1 MSREDNITAAINAGL
16 LPSNF
21 TTDDSSAG
29 KYYSGDRYTTSHAT
43 VGGYSN
49 SGRSAFSSATT
60 ASQVNEL
67 SNVLSG
73 LFDRV
78 GSISAQNSA
87 LSAQYAREQRDWS
100 ENQAQIARD
109 FNAAEAA
116 KNRDWQ
122 QMMSNTAHQRE
133 VADLKA
139 AGLNPILSAMN
150 GNGAA
155 VTSGA
160 TANAT
165 MPSGDKGDV
174 DTSAN
179 ASIVGLL
186 SSFLSAQTQLQ
197 AANIS
202 ARTQEAVA
210 EKYTSMQ
217 QLVSEMSN
225 ATSRA
230 NAELV
235 SWTSL
240 TENEKSVA
248 AQRYGAELQAAASRY
263 GVELSTANAYKIAM
277 AQLDWQS
284 QHPNN
289 MWQILGEVLG
299 GFGTSVSDIA
309 STLKRLMGGSIDS
322 AAEKDKASK
331 EAAVKSYAEQVL
343 PNMPGPWKNK

>member
-1 MSREDNITAAINAGL
+1 MSRQDNITTAVRAGL
-16 LPSNF
+16 LPANYSV
-21 TTDDSSAG
+21 DDPTAG
-29 KYYSGDRYTTSHAT
+29 IWYSGS
-43 VGGYSN
+43 SN
-49 SGRSAFSSATT
+49 SARRASRNASM
-60 ASQVNEL
+60 ASQVNAL
-67 SNVLSG
+67 SNELSG

-100 ENQAQIARD
+100 ANQAAIARD

-133 VADLKA
+133 IADLKA

-160 TANAT
+160 TASAT
-165 MPSGDKGDV
+165 VPSGDKGEV

-186 SSFLSAQTQLQ
+186 SSFLSAQTQLE
-197 AANIS
+197 AANVN

-217 QLVSEMSN
+217 QLVSEMAN

-230 NAELV
+230 NAELA

-240 TENEKSVA
+240 STTEKNNLV
-248 AQRYGAELQAAASRY
+248 QRYAAELSAAASRY
-263 GVELSTANAYKIAM
+263 GANMSYEAATKIARD
-277 AQLDWQS
+277 QLEWQS
-284 QHPNN
+284 SHPSN
-289 MWQILGEVLG
+289 MWQGLGEALSEFGTGRGVISSALEAAQEKGRSFTEKIKDTLNSSDFLG
-299 GFGTSVSDIA
+299 GIFQGIF
-309 STLKRLMGGSIDS
+309 K
-322 AAEKDKASK
+322 
-331 EAAVKSYAEQVL
+331 
-343 PNMPGPWKNK
+343 

>member
-1 MSREDNITAAINAGL
+1 MAGGSRESNITAAVRAGL
-16 LPSNF
+16 LPADYSVN
-21 TTDDSSAG
+21 DSAAG
-29 KYYSGDRYTTSHAT
+29 IWNSGS
-43 VGGYSN
+43 SN
-49 SGRSAFSSATT
+49 SARSASRSAST

-67 SNVLSG
+67 SNILSG

-87 LSAQYAREQRDWS
+87 LSARYAREQRDWS
-100 ENQAQIARD
+100 SNQAQIARD
-109 FNAAEAA
+109 FNATEAA

-122 QMMSNTAHQRE
+122 EMMSNTAHQRE

-186 SSFLSAQTQLQ
+186 SSFLSAQTQLE

-230 NAELV
+230 NAELA

-240 TENEKSVA
+240 TQNEKSVA
-248 AQRYGAELQAAASRY
+248 AQRYGAELQAAAARY

-284 QHPNN
+284 QHPSNIYQSFGSVFDSLGITLEGLGDTALGKTVSSARDAGN
-289 MWQILGEVLG
+289 RILNGLNEGIRGL
-299 GFGTSVSDIA
+299 FSSPDYVSP
-309 STLKRLMGGSIDS
+309 SGK
-322 AAEKDKASK
+322 KVYKAK
-331 EAAVKSYAEQVL
+331 
-343 PNMPGPWKNK
+343 

>member
-1 MSREDNITAAINAGL
+1 MSGGSRESNITAAVRAGL
-16 LPSNF
+16 LPANYSV
-21 TTDDSSAG
+21 DDSNAG
-29 KYYSGDRYTTSHAT
+29 IWSSGS
-43 VGGYSN
+43 SN
-49 SGRSAFSSATT
+49 SGRSASGNATT
-60 ASQVNEL
+60 ASQVNSL
-67 SNVLSG
+67 STALSG
-73 LFDRV
+73 LFDRI

-100 ENQAQIARD
+100 ANQAAIARD

-116 KNRDWQ
+116 RNRDWQ
-122 QMMSNTAHQRE
+122 EMMSNTAHQRE

-186 SSFLSAQTQLQ
+186 SSFLSAQTQLE

-230 NAELV
+230 NAELA

-240 TENEKSVA
+240 TQNEKSVA

-289 MWQILGEVLG
+289 MFQIVGEALG
-299 GFGTSVSDIA
+299 GLGTSISGLSSGI
-309 STLKRLMGGSIDS
+309 GS
-322 AAEKDKASK
+322 AADDFLGRLRNLIPGSNSGFNASGSGRIGTFGGK
-331 EAAVKSYAEQVL
+331 R
-343 PNMPGPWKNK
+343 